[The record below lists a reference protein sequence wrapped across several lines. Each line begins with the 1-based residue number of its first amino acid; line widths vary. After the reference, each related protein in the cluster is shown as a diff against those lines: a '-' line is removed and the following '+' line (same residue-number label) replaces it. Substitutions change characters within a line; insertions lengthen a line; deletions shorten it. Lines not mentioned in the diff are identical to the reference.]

1 MKQQVFGQAAM
12 IGKTIEQIISPQ
24 TGPTVIV
31 FTDGTFA
38 QLSVRGGPNRDP
50 EIVWIV
56 PFDRRDF
63 PVAKLIAAGVMTA
76 EEIAA
81 ANAQAQG
88 AREQVAR
95 DTRRRAYDLL
105 KQEFEPQVSPTP
117 PAPPLEDNEDD

>member
-1 MKQQVFGQAAM
+1 MKHQVFGHAAV

-24 TGPTVIV
+24 TGPTLIV

-50 EIVWIV
+50 DIVWTE

-63 PVAKLIAAGVMTA
+63 PAAKLIAAGVMTA

-95 DTRRRAYDLL
+95 ETRRRAYDLL
-105 KQEFEPQVSPTP
+105 KQEFEPQVPPTP